1 VNSAAPL
8 VLPAQAQHHR
18 ARERDGMGLSDACV
32 DGDLTSLSLSLLQS
46 IAGQQPPSICICIC
60 ICMQAEA
67 ALVSAPPPAA
77 AACPRACTHARRL
90 PLAGLAAH
98 GRPPERNGPR
108 HAGAPASADMFRP
121 GI

>member
-46 IAGQQPPSICICIC
+46 IAGQQPPSICIC
-60 ICMQAEA
+60 MHAGGGGA
-67 ALVSAPPPAA
+67 RFGPAA
-77 AACPRACTHARRL
+77 GRRCLPPRLHART
-90 PLAGLAAH
+90 AAASS
-98 GRPPERNGPR
+98 GASSARSTARTQWSTPR
-108 HAGAPASADMFRP
+108 WCSS
-121 GI
+121 